1 MKKITFDFS
10 TSSIQNAIK
19 ALEAQKKVFT
29 DTLVPKFLERCVEWI
44 KKEANITL
52 NRSGIGF
59 TIVERITSSWHI
71 LKPTKSSI
79 VLYNASWKSAY
90 VEFGVGIIGQTEQHP
105 NASTANYEYNVDSPH
120 KFGQG
125 MWQFAV
131 DDPSMLDIPQEAI
144 ITERYNDEGDLL
156 IITQGTKGVWYLYNA
171 LADFRSSGKAKE
183 IWEQVCEEFWK

>member
-1 MKKITFDFS
+1 MKITFDFS
-10 TSSIQNAIK
+10 TKSIQNAIDTFK
-19 ALEAQKKVFT
+19 AQKKVLT
-29 DTLVPKFLERCVEWI
+29 DSIVPKFLERCVEWI

-52 NRSGIGF
+52 NRSDIGF
-59 TIVERITSSWHI
+59 TIVENITSSWHI

-79 VLYNASWKSAY
+79 VLYNSSWKSAY

-105 NASTANYEYNVDSPH
+105 NASTANYKYNVDSPH

-144 ITERYNDEGDLL
+144 ITESYNDEGDLL

-183 IWEQVCEEFWK
+183 IWKQVCEEIWK

>member
-19 ALEAQKKVFT
+19 TLEAQKKVLT
-29 DTLVPKFLERCVEWI
+29 DTLVPKFLERCAQWI
-44 KKEANITL
+44 EDRANEILDISDIGYKVKSWITH
-52 NRSGIGF
+52 
-59 TIVERITSSWHI
+59 SWHTAN
-71 LKPTKSSI
+71 PTKSSI
-79 VLYNASWKSAY
+79 VLYNSSWKSAF

-144 ITERYNDEGDLL
+144 ITERYNDDGDLL

-171 LADFRSSGKAKE
+171 LVDFRSSGKAKE